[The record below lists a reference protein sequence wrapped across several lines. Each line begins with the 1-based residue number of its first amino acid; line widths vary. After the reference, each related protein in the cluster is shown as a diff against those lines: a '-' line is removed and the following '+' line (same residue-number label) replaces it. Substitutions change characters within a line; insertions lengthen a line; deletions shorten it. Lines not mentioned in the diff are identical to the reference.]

1 MDKKRAVAVR
11 VLVLVALLVG
21 SGSGADVDLAEEF
34 KTFSLDGYFSCEV
47 PQGWQLL
54 RDDKE
59 QRRGVFQI
67 ELIAP
72 GEGPALMTIYVS
84 YFSEDNIYFKDYQDY
99 VESNSTDDLG
109 IAAETD
115 KYGPVSTTALSGRKA
130 FEFEREQKEYLHP
143 ESPSDESVILKE
155 KFYVLPAR
163 EGFFVM
169 HFSAPKAVYEK
180 RLPVFDRV
188 ARTFK
193 GRL

>member
-1 MDKKRAVAVR
+1 MLRLT
-11 VLVLVALLVG
+11 LVLLMIGCPQWAG
-21 SGSGADVDLAEEF
+21 NPASGSQAEEF
-34 KTFSLDGYFSCEV
+34 KTFSLNGYFSCEV

-72 GEGPALMTIYVS
+72 GEGPALMTLYVS
-84 YFSEDNIYFKDYQDY
+84 YFTKDNIYFKDYQDY

-115 KYGPVSTTALSGRKA
+115 KYGPVRTTALSGRKA

-169 HFSAPKAVYEK
+169 HFSAPKAVYAK
-180 RLPVFDRV
+180 HLPVFDRV

-193 GRL
+193 GRP